1 MNAYPATLR
10 PPRDVALIDALR
22 ALPAETV
29 WVEFKHE
36 NTEPEGIGKRV
47 SALSNA
53 ARIEGQDMAYIGW
66 GVEDGA
72 HQVLGTSFEPD
83 AAKVRGQPLGF
94 WLTQSLQPSLA
105 SR

>member
-1 MNAYPATLR
+1 L
-10 PPRDVALIDALR
+10 
-22 ALPAETV
+22 
-29 WVEFKHE
+29 KHE
-36 NTEPEGIGKRV
+36 NTDPECIGKRV

-66 GVEDGA
+66 GMEDGT
-72 HQVLGTSFEPD
+72 HHVLGTSFEPD